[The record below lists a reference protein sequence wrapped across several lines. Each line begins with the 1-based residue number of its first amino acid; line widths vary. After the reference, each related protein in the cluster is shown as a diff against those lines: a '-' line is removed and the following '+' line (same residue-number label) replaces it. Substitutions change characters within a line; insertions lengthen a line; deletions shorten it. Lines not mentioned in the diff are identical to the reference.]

1 VKKSETQETEKKWS
15 FAPGT
20 FVLVIA
26 LAVTVGYAAG
36 TRNDQIV
43 GARLHFFSVSCV
55 SDLFTAVNYS
65 ITAIVKSE
73 NIG

>member
-1 VKKSETQETEKKWS
+1 MKKSKTPETEKKWS

-26 LAVTVGYAAG
+26 LAVTVGYATG

-43 GARLHFFSVSCV
+43 GVVGPALGFKVE
-55 SDLFTAVNYS
+55 T
-65 ITAIVKSE
+65 KS
-73 NIG
+73 